1 MKIISFFLGEKGKE
15 MEGSNYLNIELN
27 LANNVIFSFPQGIEK
42 IQKQLEKMFRLF
54 QVQKKF

>member
-1 MKIISFFLGEKGKE
+1 

-54 QVQKKF
+54 QVKKKF